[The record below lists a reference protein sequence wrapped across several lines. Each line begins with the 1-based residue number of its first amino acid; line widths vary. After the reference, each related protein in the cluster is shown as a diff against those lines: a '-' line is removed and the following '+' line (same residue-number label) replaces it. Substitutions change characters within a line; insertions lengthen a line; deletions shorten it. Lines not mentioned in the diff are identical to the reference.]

1 MRLLFSCVVL
11 GLLAAGAWLT
21 YGHWPDPQSTT
32 SASTGPIAETSSAAV
47 PMASSAPST
56 ATPTQPSAQAG
67 AAPTTPAVA
76 AQTTQRQAEKFV
88 AILIEA
94 EAKPLTVE
102 HADHFVSGDQMLALI
117 PNSDVQKTTINAL
130 SNDSSLGPDSPITV
144 VRDVEQV
151 ERITPERLIAQSAG
165 NLDAPIQVLQ
175 NNQVRESTVRQVLQ
189 RASRSPDAPIDV
201 VRHTQYFEQTTPRE
215 LAQNEGENTAAPIR
229 IIRKSHSVEAS
240 SVADLMRTHEVK
252 SGSLFYVRT
261 VRKGDD
267 QGIWGI
273 VHDGIID
280 NFARGMAIRRGKEI
294 NSYQVDIPS
303 TADERH
309 ADSSSSYLGRLI
321 FNKSKESHVYNFK
334 SNQMGQNPDRI
345 FPGQEIVIIDFQA
358 EELIQIY
365 KHFVAQRG

>member
-11 GLLAAGAWLT
+11 AFLAGGAWLT
-21 YGHWPDPQSTT
+21 YGHWPDPQRTT
-32 SASTGPIAETSSAAV
+32 SASNDSVVQTSSAAA
-47 PMASSAPST
+47 PMTSSAPSP
-56 ATPTQPSAQAG
+56 APSTQPSGQAD
-67 AAPTTPAVA
+67 AAPPPPAVA
-76 AQTTQRQAEKFV
+76 TQTTQRNAEKFV
-88 AILIEA
+88 AILTET

-102 HADHFVSGDQMLALI
+102 RADHFVTGDQMLALI
-117 PNSDVQKTTINAL
+117 PSSDVQKTTINAL
-130 SNDSSLGPDSPITV
+130 SKDPSLTPDSPITV

-151 ERITPERLIAQSAG
+151 ERITPEKLIAQSAG

-201 VRHTQYFEQTTPRE
+201 ITHTQYFEQTTPRE
-215 LAQNEGENTAAPIR
+215 LAQSEAEDTSASIQ
-229 IIRKSHSVEAS
+229 IIRKRHSVEAS
-240 SVADLMRTHEVK
+240 SIAELMRTHEVK

-261 VRKGDD
+261 VREGDD

-294 NSYQVDIPS
+294 NRYQVDIP
-303 TADERH
+303 TKADERR

-334 SNQMGQNPDRI
+334 SNRMGQNPDRI